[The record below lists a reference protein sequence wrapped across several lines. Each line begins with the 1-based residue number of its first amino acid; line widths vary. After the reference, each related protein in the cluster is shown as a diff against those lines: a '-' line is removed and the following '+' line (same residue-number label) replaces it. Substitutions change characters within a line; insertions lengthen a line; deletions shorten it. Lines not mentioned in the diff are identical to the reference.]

1 MKTEYPARLPAQG
14 GRRHCGGNALA
25 QARVPG
31 ILKPLHRWLVPLSF
45 VLLSACGGDGAS
57 TPPAKA
63 ADYAELQ
70 REVSHSIEGGMT
82 ALQVRGLSIALVD
95 GEKIAWAQGFGMA
108 DVAAGTRADAD
119 TLYETGSLSKLF
131 TATAVMQQVE
141 NGRLQLDRPID
152 EAIPGFSI
160 RPRFAGAGPITL
172 RSLLTHHSG
181 LPTNMWQ
188 GGFAAA
194 PAPLAEQVARLA
206 NEYPVHAPGQVSAYS
221 NIGFTVLGR
230 AVEVSSGLDFAT
242 YMDQRVLA
250 PLGMPSSAFR
260 PATGLAHRMAKG
272 YGSLASADDPPVWLD
287 RDVAAGGLR
296 SSVKDMSQF
305 VMAMLNDG
313 RRNGAAL
320 LQPASISEM
329 WRRQNAGVALDFE
342 TRIGLAWVPDEL
354 PTADGRSVRMVWH
367 NGATSYQRAHLA
379 LLPDYGLGVVVLAN
393 TDSAESLADLVAVD
407 TLRRALKAKHGIN
420 LAEAPPAAP
429 AARPV
434 TRTDE
439 DLLALAGLYITED
452 GNSTA
457 LQIAPS
463 GGRLFMKSGDQYV
476 LMLEPHERG
485 LFKSHSMASCAALG
499 CPVVGSPADSE
510 IEAGDWYSFM
520 KVGQHDVLVRH
531 SGEKRYLAGSRV
543 EPYALSDAWRRRLG
557 TYTIPAGQARE
568 QIDRVDLFEVSG
580 FLVMQVTAP
589 KLGAGPVPL
598 VLQPESEVLASIA
611 GFKSNQVVRFGQD
624 QRGEYIAVAGILLRP
639 TIKEP
644 QSRVRAP
651 VETPPNPS

>member
-1 MKTEYPARLPAQG
+1 MKTEYLARQSAHG
-14 GRRHCGGNALA
+14 SRRHCGGNASA
-25 QARVPG
+25 ENRAPG
-31 ILKPLHRWLVPLSF
+31 IVKPLRRWLVPLSF
-45 VLLSACGGDGAS
+45 ALLLSACGGDGAS
-57 TPPAKA
+57 TPSATT
-63 ADYAELQ
+63 DYTELQ
-70 REVSHSIEGGMT
+70 REVSRSTEAGMA

-95 GEKIAWAQGFGMA
+95 SEKIVWTQGFGMA

-172 RSLLTHHSG
+172 RNLLTHHSG
-181 LPTNMWQ
+181 LPTGMWQ

-194 PAPLAEQVARLA
+194 PASLAEQVARLA
-206 NEYPVHAPGQVSAYS
+206 NEYPVHAPDQVSAYS

-250 PLGMPSSAFR
+250 PLGMTSSAFR

-313 RRNGAAL
+313 KRNGAAL
-320 LQPASISEM
+320 LRPASIGEM
-329 WRRQNAGVALDFE
+329 WRRQNAGVALDFD
-342 TRIGLAWVPDEL
+342 TRIGLAWVLDEL
-354 PTADGRSVRMVWH
+354 PTTDGRSVRIVWH
-367 NGATSYQRAHLA
+367 DGATSYQRAHLA

-393 TDSAESLADLVAVD
+393 TDGAEGLVGQIAVD
-407 TLRRALKAKHGIN
+407 TLRRALKAKRGIN
-420 LAEAPPAAP
+420 LADNPPAAP

-434 TRTDE
+434 TRTDD
-439 DLLALAGLYITED
+439 DLLALTGLYVMED

-463 GGRLFMKSGDQYV
+463 GGRLFLKSGDQYV

-499 CPVVGSPADSE
+499 CPAVGSPADSE

-520 KVGQHDVLVRH
+520 KVGQHDILVRH

-557 TYTIPAGQARE
+557 PYTIPAGQPRE
-568 QIDRVDLFEVSG
+568 QIDMVDLFEVGG

-589 KLGAGPVPL
+589 RLGADPVSL
-598 VLQPESEVLASIA
+598 VLRPESENLASIA
-611 GFKSNQVVRFGQD
+611 GIKSSQVVRFGQD
-624 QRGEYIAVAGILLRP
+624 QQGEYIVAAGILLRP
-639 TIKEP
+639 AMMYA
-644 QSRVRAP
+644 QSRAGAP
-651 VETPPNPS
+651 FKTLPVPK